1 MPKVAKARAKK
12 DDCVLVT
19 GIDEAG
25 RGAMIGPMVVCG
37 ITAERKV
44 VEKLRAIGVRD
55 SKELSPKRREELYPL
70 IKEIVQTGSRA
81 SGILPIF
88 VPPCKIDAQKSE
100 NSNLNLLEARTMAQ
114 IIGTIGGEEVY
125 LDALT
130 SRPERFK
137 RVVLDFLNEGKSG
150 KDLKVEGKKF
160 RVIAENNADKTY
172 PIVSAASIIAKVERD
187 RAIEEIKKEAGVD
200 FGVGYP
206 HDERTVAF
214 VEQLIKTHRRLPA
227 YVRKSWITTQ
237 ELQRR
242 NWQRRIK
249 DFILGKEKKM

>member
-1 MPKVAKARAKK
+1 MVRVLRTRK
-12 DDCVLVT
+12 DGSTLVT

-25 RGAMIGPMVVCG
+25 RGALIGPMVICG
-37 ITAERKV
+37 ITAERKAV
-44 VEKLRAIGVRD
+44 DKLKKIGVRD
-55 SKELSPKRREELYPL
+55 SKELTPEKRERLYPM
-70 IKEIVQTGSRA
+70 IKEIVQTESRA
-81 SGILPIF
+81 SCILPIF
-88 VPPCKIDAQKSE
+88 IPPCKIDAQKSE

-137 RVVLDFLNEGKSG
+137 KVVLGFLNEGKSG
-150 KDLKVEGKKF
+150 NELKVEGKKF

-206 HDERTVAF
+206 HDQRTVDF
-214 VEQLIKTHRRLPA
+214 VDHLIKTQRRLPA
-227 YVRKSWITTQ
+227 YVRKSWITTKQLQ
-237 ELQRR
+237 ER